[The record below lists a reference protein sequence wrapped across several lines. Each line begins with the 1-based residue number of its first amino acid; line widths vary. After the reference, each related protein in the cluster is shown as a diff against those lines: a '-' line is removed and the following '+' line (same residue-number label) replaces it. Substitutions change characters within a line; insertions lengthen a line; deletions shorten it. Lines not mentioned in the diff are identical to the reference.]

1 MKLNHFPVLFLM
13 AVCFVSFSA
22 CGKKGPP
29 VYVVPTLEMQVKQL
43 SATLDG
49 GRIHL
54 QGTVTNIGSL
64 SEKGFA
70 NIGCKVF
77 LAVYPLN
84 SPPCEGCPLK
94 YKLYGEIKGPVIS
107 KNNFS
112 CALPLEKKT
121 GIYYFRVALSGPEGE
136 TGPFSEPKKLNIEE

>member
-1 MKLNHFPVLFLM
+1 MNLNHFPVLLLM

-22 CGKKGPP
+22 CGKKGPL
-29 VYVVPTLEMQVKQL
+29 VYVVQKLEMQVKQL

-54 QGTVTNIGSL
+54 QGTVTGMDSL
-64 SEKGFA
+64 SEKDFA

-77 LAVYPLN
+77 LALYPLN

-94 YKLYGEIKGPVIS
+94 YELYREIKGCLLIWIVLRP
-107 KNNFS
+107 
-112 CALPLEKKT
+112 
-121 GIYYFRVALSGPEGE
+121 
-136 TGPFSEPKKLNIEE
+136 